1 MATTKRMILSAGQT
15 VAGFRVIAPIAAGGM
30 AVVYEAEQIRLKRR
44 VALKVLNERL
54 GRDDAYR
61 ERFVREGMHIASLEH
76 PNIVPVYDAGEED
89 GRLYIAMRFIDG
101 ETLGDLLSE
110 RRLTASETDQILAPI
125 ARALDA
131 AHDSGIVHRDIKPG
145 NILIDGQGHAFLADF
160 GIARAATATHTLT
173 TAGSFVGSVH
183 YASPEQARGE
193 PPSPASDIYSL
204 SVVYFQCIS
213 GEVPFRSD
221 TESTI
226 LDAHLTSPIPK
237 IAPENGGSAEL
248 NAVLARGLAKDPT
261 TRYERASELASAIAE
276 TSGARSAS
284 PAAASEPPRSTT
296 HDGLAPTDTTQAPTP
311 VTEVPTPVVARP
323 TPVQPRPS
331 PTEAVVEDE
340 PALGGTVVIE
350 STTVDPQ
357 DHREPPAAPK
367 ERRSVD
373 RSNLALAGAVVLAIL
388 LPLLAFFAFSGGK
401 NQAIASSGVSLSSDQ
416 ELIRTSSA
424 AAEAIGLNAEASS
437 VYAKDGSQIVVG
449 PYAAT
454 PKSEGDLPAELT
466 KSLGKSAEL
475 SRVTVD
481 GVPAVQ
487 FKGKTGD
494 DQFNEVEGLVFVH
507 GDGKH
512 ELVSCMNTAGT
523 ESPIPCADVLG
534 STSLEQDNFAAIA
547 PTVVASKLLAS
558 AINPLTAASKKLPLS
573 SGSFSQISSRA
584 KTLSKEASKAA
595 DAVADPKGVSPSEA
609 KLFATLAKR
618 LNAEASALSA
628 LSSAAAS
635 SKSSKYSRYEQA
647 SKRLRAAQLQVRS
660 AISALNQG

>member
-1 MATTKRMILSAGQT
+1 MATPKRMILSAGQT

-76 PNIVPVYDAGEED
+76 PSIVPVYDAGEED

-110 RRLTASETDQILAPI
+110 RRLTPSETDQILAPI

-145 NILIDGQGHAFLADF
+145 NILIDSQGHAFLADF

-183 YASPEQARGE
+183 YASPEQARGDS
-193 PPSPASDIYSL
+193 PSPASDIYSL

-226 LDAHLTSPIPK
+226 LDAHLKSPIPQ
-237 IAPENGGSAEL
+237 ITPNNGGSAEL
-248 NAVLARGLAKDPT
+248 NAVLARGLAKDPKI
-261 TRYERASELASAIAE
+261 RYERATELASAIAE
-276 TSGARSAS
+276 TSGARGATAPVVSA
-284 PAAASEPPRSTT
+284 PPRSNTQ
-296 HDGLAPTDTTQAPTP
+296 DGLSPTDTTHAPTP

-323 TPVQPRPS
+323 TPVQRRPS
-331 PTEAVVEDE
+331 PTEAGIDDA

-357 DHREPPAAPK
+357 DHREAPAEPK
-367 ERRSVD
+367 VRKSVD
-373 RSNLALAGAVVLAIL
+373 RSNLMLAGAIVLAIL
-388 LPLLAFFAFSGGK
+388 LPFLAFFAFRGGE
-401 NQAIASSGVSLSSDQ
+401 NQAIASSGVSISSDQ

-424 AAEAIGLNAEASS
+424 AAETIGLNPDASS
-437 VYAKDGSQIVVG
+437 VHAKDGSQIVIG

-454 PKSEGDLPAELT
+454 PESEGELPAALT
-466 KSLGKSAEL
+466 ESLGKSAQV
-475 SRVTVD
+475 SRVTVG
-481 GVPAVQ
+481 GVPAVK
-487 FKGKTGD
+487 FSGKTED
-494 DQFNEVEGLVFVH
+494 DQFNEVEGLVFVRV
-507 GDGKH
+507 DGRH

-523 ESPIPCADVLG
+523 ESPIPCAQVLA
-534 STSLEQDNFAAIA
+534 STSLEQSDFAAIA
-547 PTVVASKLLAS
+547 PTAAASKLLAG
-558 AINPLTAASKKLPLS
+558 AIEPLAAASKKLPLS

-595 DAVADPKGVSPSEA
+595 DAVRDPKGVSPGEA
-609 KLFATLAKR
+609 KLFAVLAKR
-618 LNAEASALSA
+618 LDAEASALSA

-647 SKRLRAAQLQVRS
+647 SKRLRAAQLQLRS
-660 AISALNQG
+660 AIAALNRS